1 MFTLE
6 IMYVYILCI
15 HTRVYSACIYA
26 FKFMFLNQHVNPL
39 QCEHVYG
46 SDERIWN
53 PLVMRLRS
61 ACFVVSD
68 VCVWF
73 GIYHQFLFERNSIRD
88 RWIGAIWIV
97 RTSCNHQNL
106 AEKRSRTNP
115 YPSQYCI
122 FNPFD
127 RCDLCW
133 PTNGWPLG
141 RTYSTRFNIWY
152 RPPKGCFASWIV
164 QLLFL

>member
-1 MFTLE
+1 MPSCVFGALHRGNIMQYSRVVSSTSREPKKKQKTMKKQHMFTLE

-73 GIYHQFLFERNSIRD
+73 GIYHQFYTRSLDWRNLDCPHIMQPSKPRRKEEPNKSIS
-88 RWIGAIWIV
+88 IPILYI
-97 RTSCNHQNL
+97 
-106 AEKRSRTNP
+106 
-115 YPSQYCI
+115 
-122 FNPFD
+122 
-127 RCDLCW
+127 
-133 PTNGWPLG
+133 
-141 RTYSTRFNIWY
+141 
-152 RPPKGCFASWIV
+152 
-164 QLLFL
+164 